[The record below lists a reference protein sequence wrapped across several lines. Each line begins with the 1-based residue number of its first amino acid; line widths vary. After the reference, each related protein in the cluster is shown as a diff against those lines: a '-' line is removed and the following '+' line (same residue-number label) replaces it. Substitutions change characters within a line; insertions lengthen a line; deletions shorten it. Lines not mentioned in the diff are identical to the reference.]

1 MAHPLIPQI
10 LELATPVA
18 TALGLEV
25 VNIVFHTHQNPPV
38 LRVDVRNCQS
48 DTGLADCEQ
57 MSRSLEAAFDEVAL
71 LPEAYVLEVS
81 SPGVSPILTSDRE
94 FLSFR
99 GFPALVSTAEPHE
112 GQTTWTGDLIR
123 RDDKA
128 VYLSKKGRV
137 IAIPRQL
144 IAQVQLVDGPE
155 PS

>member
-10 LELATPVA
+10 LAVATPIA

-25 VNIVFHTHQNPPV
+25 VNVVFHTNQSPPV
-38 LRVDVRNCQS
+38 LRIDVRNQHS

-57 MSRSLEAAFDEVAL
+57 MSRSLDAAFDEIEL

-94 FLSFR
+94 FISFR
-99 GFPALVSTAEPHE
+99 GFPALVSTAAPHDGHTE
-112 GQTTWTGDLIR
+112 WTGDLIR
-123 RDDKA
+123 RDDQA

-144 IAQVQLVDGPE
+144 IAQVQLVDGKE
-155 PS
+155 